1 MTSTTKYNP
10 IPRISTQELKILSG
24 EPGTLRVI
32 VKQVNGYFMPI
43 VHYAPPNEEA
53 ELRGVVMEGN
63 NVLATVELADVVT
76 ALEEIIGIQ
85 DCILTPEIPD
95 GIVMH

>member
-1 MTSTTKYNP
+1 MTSTAKHNQ
-10 IPRISTQELKILSG
+10 IPRISAQELKILSV

-32 VKQVNGYFMPI
+32 VKQVSGYFMPI

-53 ELRGVVMEGN
+53 QLRGVIMDGN
-63 NVLATVELADVVT
+63 NVLATVELADIVT

-85 DCILTPEIPD
+85 NCILTSEIPD
-95 GIVMH
+95 GVTMH